1 VATGKEMLTMA
12 EAVQDR
18 SLGDCPPAGPL
29 RTLFTL
35 LIDDAAVFPPARK
48 PLAEAVDRH
57 RAHRAAGYRGL
68 IGPLLVPA
76 RAASELAALAA
87 GGSGLRVGLIAR
99 PGEPPGDLLG
109 GVQALR
115 ASQPAEVAGVELG
128 WTPGWR
134 ELGLGGLPVTL
145 EVPRGSAQLEALRD
159 VARAVPAGGTR
170 VKFRTGA
177 TPAWAWPD
185 EAELAQ
191 FIGSAVAHGLVFK
204 LTGGLHHAVR
214 GTYLVDGA
222 AKEQHGLLNVLCAVA
237 QAVDGTPPDELRAVL
252 AERDAEVLSHATA
265 AIGPAGAARVRA
277 AFASY
282 GCCEVTDPVR
292 ELTGLG
298 LLPRAA

>member
-1 VATGKEMLTMA
+1 MA
-12 EAVQDR
+12 EAAQH
-18 SLGDCPPAGPL
+18 SPAGDGPPAGPPA
-29 RTLFTL
+29 TLFAL
-35 LIDDAAVFPPARK
+35 LIDDAAVFPPARW
-48 PLAEAVDRH
+48 PLAEAVGRH
-57 RAHRAAGYRGL
+57 RAHQASGYRGL

-76 RAASELAALAA
+76 GAAGELDALAA
-87 GGSGLRVGLIAR
+87 GGGPLRAGLIAR
-99 PGEPPGDLLG
+99 PGEPPAGLLD
-109 GVQALR
+109 GVSALR
-115 ASQPAEVAGVELG
+115 ASDVVEVTGVELG

-145 EVPRGSAQLEALRD
+145 EVPRGPAQLEALRD

-191 FIGSAVAHGLVFK
+191 FISAAVGHGLVFK

-214 GTYLVDGA
+214 GSHTVDGA
-222 AKEQHGLLNVLCAVA
+222 AEEQHGLLNVLCAIA
-237 QAVDGTPPDELRAVL
+237 RALDGGSPDELQAVL
-252 AERDAEVLSHATA
+252 AERDAAVLTRATA
-265 AIGPAGAARVRA
+265 GIGPAAAARIRA

-292 ELTGLG
+292 ELTSLQ
-298 LLPRAA
+298 LLPRA